1 MAAEKV
7 EGEVMSSQEKTS
19 TSRIYT
25 VPLGR
30 AWVSPRRHRTKRA
43 INMIREFAMRH
54 MKSSEVKI
62 DQGLSEEIWSRGIE
76 KPPRRITVK
85 MDKGEDGI
93 VTVSHLPIDNKTT
106 IKESK
111 PASQAE
117 VKESKPASQAEVKE
131 SKPASQA
138 EVKDTVTDSETEGV
152 SKDSSSLEQGKSG

>member
-1 MAAEKV
+1 MATEIV
-7 EGEVMSSQEKTS
+7 EGEVMSSTEKTI
-19 TSRIYT
+19 SRIYT
-25 VPLGR
+25 VPLAR
-30 AWVSPRRHRTKRA
+30 AWVSPKRHRTKRA

-62 DQGLSEEIWSRGIE
+62 DEEVNEEIWRRGIE

-93 VTVSHLPIDNKTT
+93 VTVSPLPTEKRT
-106 IKESK
+106 
-111 PASQAE
+111 A

-138 EVKDTVTDSETEGV
+138 EVKDTATDSEIEDAST
-152 SKDSSSLEQGKSG
+152 DSSSVEQAKSG

>member
-1 MAAEKV
+1 
-7 EGEVMSSQEKTS
+7 
-19 TSRIYT
+19 
-25 VPLGR
+25 
-30 AWVSPRRHRTKRA
+30 
-43 INMIREFAMRH
+43 MIREFAMRH

-117 VKESKPASQAEVKE
+117 VKESKPASQAEVK
-131 SKPASQA
+131 
-138 EVKDTVTDSETEGV
+138 DTVTDSETEGV

>member
-117 VKESKPASQAEVKE
+117 VKESKPASQAEVK
-131 SKPASQA
+131 
-138 EVKDTVTDSETEGV
+138 DTVTDSETEGV